1 MTDVQFWWVRCV
13 EVKPS
18 TSSCRARRS
27 SSLLLQMIRN
37 LPRELFSG
45 CRGWLID
52 IAGCITPFQ
61 GWGPGFQDRFTT
73 NWTTNQKDLEFF
85 HSENGMLNYSFTTGC
100 CGMPDFHRKSM
111 AAPDHSIPSQ
121 NSLFSFNSLYDLI
134 PYEDLTHINMAIHR
148 AAPPAEPSS
157 LKIFRD
163 SLKRAESRGNL
174 GNSPRVRPLFSAI
187 SFQERRLLW
196 WTIPGRGTQQCGHH
210 QADGQGSR
218 SGSSGSRCSP
228 WKNSLGYPNRQ
239 SLGWFFSW
247 GCHGYIEWYYRMI
260 SQNTHIKV

>member
-1 MTDVQFWWVRCV
+1 MRCV

-37 LPRELFSG
+37 LPRELFWG

-52 IAGCITPFQ
+52 ILVGALLLFTILGGGRRTVGYVYNQLNNQSKRPRIFFIPRIWHVKF
-61 GWGPGFQDRFTT
+61 FFYDR
-73 NWTTNQKDLEFF
+73 
-85 HSENGMLNYSFTTGC
+85 C

-111 AAPDHSIPSQ
+111 AAPDHCIPSQ

-157 LKIFRD
+157 PKIFRD
-163 SLKRAESRGNL
+163 SLCFGES
-174 GNSPRVRPLFSAI
+174 
-187 SFQERRLLW
+187 
-196 WTIPGRGTQQCGHH
+196 IPGELGEFLPRNFGPNCH
-210 QADGQGSR
+210 QTGPGKATTLVDD
-218 SGSSGSRCSP
+218 P
-228 WKNSLGYPNRQ
+228 W
-239 SLGWFFSW
+239 
-247 GCHGYIEWYYRMI
+247 
-260 SQNTHIKV
+260 